1 MVPGRVKGVKFG
13 RHSRPTVL
21 TPTPIESN
29 INLRE
34 TLQHPMLSPQGHRIT
49 RLFPGIHYAWIIIV
63 IASIMHMAGGSV
75 RQAFGVLVVPLQQDM
90 GWSPASISLGYAL
103 GSIVGA
109 ALAPLSGIATDRYGA
124 RKVIL
129 AGILFFFLGAIITGA
144 ADQVWHLWVS
154 YGIFLGV
161 AQACFSVPILTTANS
176 WFRTRLGVGI
186 GLLQAAHGLG
196 PAVMAVLLSALIAA
210 LTWQTAFWLIGVVA
224 SAVMIS
230 LMLFFRNEPS
240 HVGLRPYGDPRTEP
254 VRKSVDLAA
263 EKLRAKAYL
272 MSMQGTNA
280 FRQLV
285 GVHFLGCVGHAIVII
300 YIIPIAVEAG
310 VNVVSAAGILSTLMG
325 VSVLTRFLTPVV
337 ADYLGAKR
345 AMATM
350 FVLQGLPVLMLFWTQ
365 ELWQFYMFA
374 VIFGIGY
381 GGEGSAFPIIN
392 RQYFGRGPMGR
403 SFGWQQAGAGTGMAF
418 GGWIG
423 GVLYVISGSYDV
435 TVILSVLTS
444 LAGAAMILT
453 MPSTARLLIP
463 NWEDSISPNLH
474 PETTRP
480 LGAGD

>member
-1 MVPGRVKGVKFG
+1 
-13 RHSRPTVL
+13 
-21 TPTPIESN
+21 
-29 INLRE
+29 
-34 TLQHPMLSPQGHRIT
+34 MLSRQGNRIT
-49 RLFPGIHYAWIIIV
+49 RFFPGIHYAWIIIA
-63 IASIMHMAGGSV
+63 IAAFMHMAGGSV

-90 GWSPASISLGYAL
+90 GWSPASITLAYAL

-109 ALAPLSGIATDRYGA
+109 AMAPLSGIATDRFGA
-124 RKVIL
+124 RVVIV

-144 ADQVWHLWVS
+144 ANQVWHLWIS

-161 AQACFSVPILTTANS
+161 AQACFSVPILTVATA

-196 PAVMAVLLSALIAA
+196 PAVMAVFLSALISA
-210 LTWQTAFWLIGVVA
+210 LTWKIAFWLIGLSA
-224 SAVMIS
+224 STVMIG

-240 HVGLRPYGDPRTEP
+240 DVGLRPYGAAATEP
-254 VRKSVDLAA
+254 AGKKADPA
-263 EKLRAKAYL
+263 EQKQRARAFL
-272 MSMQGTNA
+272 VSMQGTNA
-280 FRQLV
+280 FWQLV
-285 GVHFLGCVGHAIVII
+285 AVHFLGCVGHAIVII
-300 YIIPIAVEAG
+300 YIIPIAVTAG
-310 VNVVSAAGILSTLMG
+310 INMVSASGILGTLMA

-365 ELWQFYMFA
+365 ELWQFYLFA

-403 SFGWQQAGAGTGMAF
+403 SFGWQQAGAGTGMAV

-423 GVLYVISGSYDV
+423 GVLYLIFGSYDI
-435 TVILSVLTS
+435 TVILSVLAS
-444 LAGAAMILT
+444 MGGAALILS
-453 MPSTARLLIP
+453 MPPTAKLLIP
-463 NWEDSISPNLH
+463 NWEDASPSDV
-474 PETTRP
+474 PPARTQP
-480 LGAGD
+480 IASSD

>member
-1 MVPGRVKGVKFG
+1 
-13 RHSRPTVL
+13 
-21 TPTPIESN
+21 
-29 INLRE
+29 
-34 TLQHPMLSPQGHRIT
+34 
-49 RLFPGIHYAWIIIV
+49 
-63 IASIMHMAGGSV
+63 
-75 RQAFGVLVVPLQQDM
+75 
-90 GWSPASISLGYAL
+90 
-103 GSIVGA
+103 
-109 ALAPLSGIATDRYGA
+109 
-124 RKVIL
+124 
-129 AGILFFFLGAIITGA
+129 
-144 ADQVWHLWVS
+144 
-154 YGIFLGV
+154 
-161 AQACFSVPILTTANS
+161 
-176 WFRTRLGVGI
+176 
-186 GLLQAAHGLG
+186 
-196 PAVMAVLLSALIAA
+196 
-210 LTWQTAFWLIGVVA
+210 
-224 SAVMIS
+224 
-230 LMLFFRNEPS
+230 
-240 HVGLRPYGDPRTEP
+240 VGLRPYGAPRTEP